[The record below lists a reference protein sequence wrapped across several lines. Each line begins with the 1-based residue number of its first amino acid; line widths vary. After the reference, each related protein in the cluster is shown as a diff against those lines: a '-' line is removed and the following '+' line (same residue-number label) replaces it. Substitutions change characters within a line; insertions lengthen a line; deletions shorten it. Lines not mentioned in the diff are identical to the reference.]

1 MLPLVLAAL
10 ILLVILYHIRPPP
23 RHPLPPGP
31 KPLPLLGNIAHLP
44 PRNTPDYLHWL
55 KLKDYGPLTS
65 LRILGTTLIVIHDAA
80 MAVDLLDRMA
90 GVASDRPQMVFA
102 QDLCGMGRFLVLRN
116 WDVAARRQRRFM
128 NQQLGPRAVAA
139 QYRRVQESEVLKL
152 LVRILH
158 EPENAMEHFKTQVCC
173 SHSWGFKTR
182 GTTNTT
188 RMNSFS
194 TSVILKI
201 TYGYTVESA
210 RPDPLIGLIGQAQD
224 NFAHVL
230 DSPWWLVQVLPSLAR
245 LPSSLPGMAFL
256 KTAQRYKGFIDAVI
270 DVPYQFATR
279 QMDKT
284 AAPPTYVSETLHQ
297 ALQGA
302 EFKSGYDLAY
312 MESVV
317 KESAASIYGAGAETT
332 PCNLAIFVLA
342 MLQYPQV
349 QQRAQQEID
358 SVIGPHR
365 LPTADDQSSLPYT
378 NAIVKETLRWFP
390 VIPSA
395 AVHVTTSEI
404 VYKGYSIPKGAY
416 LLPMIWWFTHDPSV
430 HRNPAHF
437 DPERF
442 LPPRHEPDPAK
453 VVFGYGRRKCPGIH
467 LSQASLFLSVACI
480 LATSKISKAVDSQG
494 RELEAEL
501 KARPGLVCHP
511 EPFPY
516 AISPRS
522 ASHIDLIRKTA
533 AEQPWHQSD
542 AAEIEKDLAMR
553 PA

>member
-1 MLPLVLAAL
+1 MYFQAAYLKTIFSPSGLFGMMLALALVA
-10 ILLVILYHIRPPP
+10 VILIALLYRTRNPA
-23 RHPLPPGP
+23 RHALPPGP
-31 KPLPLLGNIAHLP
+31 KPLPLIGNITHLP
-44 PRNTPDYLHWL
+44 PRNTPDHLHWL

-65 LRILGTTLIVIHDAA
+65 LRFLGITLIVIHDAS

-116 WDVAARRQRRFM
+116 WDIKARRQRRFL
-128 NQQLGPRAVAA
+128 NQQLGPSAVAA
-139 QYRRVQESEVLKL
+139 QYRRVQESEVHKL
-152 LVRILH
+152 LLRILN
-158 EPENAMEHFKTQVCC
+158 EPERTMEHFKT
-173 SHSWGFKTR
+173 
-182 GTTNTT
+182 
-188 RMNSFS
+188 FS

-210 RPDPLIGLIGQAQD
+210 RPDPLVRLIGQAQD
-224 NFAHVL
+224 NFSHVL

-245 LPSSLPGMAFL
+245 LPSFLPGMAFK
-256 KTAQRYKGFIDAVI
+256 KTAQRYRSFIDAVI

-279 QMDKT
+279 QMDKP
-284 AAPPTYVSETLHQ
+284 ASQPTYVSETLHQ

-312 MESVV
+312 LESVV
-317 KESAASIYGAGAETT
+317 KESAAGIYGAGAETT
-332 PCNLAIFVLA
+332 PCNLTVFVLA

-349 QQRAQQEID
+349 QQRAQEEID
-358 SVIGPHR
+358 RVVGPHR
-365 LPTADDQSSLPYT
+365 LPTADDQVSLPYT
-378 NAIVKETLRWFP
+378 NALVKETLRWFP

-404 VYKGYSIPKGAY
+404 VYKGYLIPKGAY

-430 HRNPAHF
+430 HRNPAEF

-442 LPPRHEPDPAK
+442 LQPRHEPDPAR

-467 LSQASLFLSVACI
+467 LSQATLFLSVACI
-480 LATSKISKAVDSQG
+480 LATCKITKALDSQG
-494 RELEAEL
+494 KELKAEL
-501 KARPGLVCHP
+501 KPRPGLVCHP

-516 AISPRS
+516 VISPRS
-522 ASHIDLIRKTA
+522 PTHIHLIRKTA
-533 AEQPWHQSD
+533 MEQTWHQSD
-542 AAEIEKDLAMR
+542 AAEIEHSLAMR
-553 PA
+553 PI